1 MLEHVRHLKSQKI
14 ITGRKLYIT
23 SNHHLS
29 NISVTR
35 SNSLR
40 REVLPKLSVNKET
53 RFNGILKEEHKLS
66 SHHKGGKGNVNKLF
80 VPHDNKE
87 ILFHEL
93 RNSTKHNFIKSNPK
107 SSTADT
113 LNLNDTFRKPEN
125 FALANNRNSNKQSLK
140 LDDHV
145 KFHEIQKNDK
155 LHNSTVNI
163 LKSCRETE
171 STMQKKTSKST
182 KLKSKTIPRYDVGG
196 KRIDKWTSGNNEL
209 CLRLAYQEMPKHA
222 EGKGICDSLKDA
234 LAMKSMSSGKLKS
247 GKGLNAEEAPRNQ
260 HPPSSSTEKVV
271 FHKEHYTTSNV
282 AVPPVAAQQ
291 ALGSFGSSCSIS
303 DKEFRAAL
311 QMVVCC
317 GDPRES
323 LQDFIK
329 IGEGSTGIVC
339 IATERGTRRHVAV
352 KKMNL
357 HKQQRRELLFNEVVI
372 MRDYHHANI
381 VDMYS
386 SFLVEDELWVVMEY
400 LEGGALTNIVTRTR
414 LNEKQI
420 ATVCISVLHA
430 LTYLHLQGV
439 IHRDIK
445 SDSILLTKDLKV
457 KLSDFGFCAQISPD
471 VPKRKS
477 LVGTPYWMA
486 PEVIA
491 RVPYGPEVDIWSLG
505 IMIIEMIDMEP
516 PYFNEAP
523 LQAMRHIRDLPPP
536 KLKNSYK
543 VSSSLKG
550 FLDQMLI
557 RDTSL
562 RSAAPDLLE
571 HPFLKKAS
579 RNGSIAPL
587 PIST

>member
-1 MLEHVRHLKSQKI
+1 MMFASKKKKPNISNPINFEHRVHTGFDEDEGKFIGLPKQWQSIIPESKNRPKPLVDCTIITPVPEEKKI

-311 QMVVCC
+311 Q
-317 GDPRES
+317 
-323 LQDFIK
+323 
-329 IGEGSTGIVC
+329 
-339 IATERGTRRHVAV
+339 
-352 KKMNL
+352 
-357 HKQQRRELLFNEVVI
+357 VVI